1 MNVRVWRHHREDH
14 GGLIRDAFVRRGF
27 VVTEELVGSTGEPS
41 SLEGVDV
48 LVILGSSESVY
59 DQELSWLGREMNAM
73 TEAAAKGI
81 RVLGICFGAQMLCV
95 AFGGKVERATRGE
108 LGWVEIDAL
117 VGGISTGPWFQYH
130 NDHCIVPND
139 AVVVASNDAAVQAF
153 AIGRHLG
160 VQFHPEVDVDQLVDW
175 FANDTDAKRSGAD
188 VEGFVTYARAA
199 ASNLVS
205 RADQLVGH
213 FLGELN

>member
-14 GGLIRDAFVRRGF
+14 GGLIRDAFVRRGAH
-27 VVTEELVGSTGEPS
+27 VSEELVGSVAPPTT
-41 SLEGVDV
+41 LAGVDV

-59 DQELSWLGREMNAM
+59 DPSLEWLDGEMQALR
-73 TEAAAKGI
+73 AASAQGV

-95 AFGGKVERATRGE
+95 AHGGHVTRAERGE
-108 LGWVEIDAL
+108 LGWVEIDSR
-117 VGGISTGPWFQYH
+117 VSGISAGPWFQYH
-130 NDHCIVPND
+130 NDHCLLPVGAAMLATNE
-139 AVVVASNDAAVQAF
+139 AAVQAF

-160 VQFHPEVDVDQLVDW
+160 VQFHPEVDAAQLTDW
-175 FANDTDAKRSGAD
+175 FAHDTDAHRSGAD
-188 VEGFVTYARAA
+188 VGGFIRYASSA
-199 ASNLVS
+199 ASDLTR